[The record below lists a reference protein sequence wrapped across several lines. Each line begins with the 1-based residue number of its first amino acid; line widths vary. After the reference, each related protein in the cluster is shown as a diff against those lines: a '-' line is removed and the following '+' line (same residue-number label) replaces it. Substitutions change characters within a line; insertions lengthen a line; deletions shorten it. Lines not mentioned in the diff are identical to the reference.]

1 MSKNYKG
8 IHYIQEQL
16 KDFDKSFVNC
26 VIRCFNLIEENKEP
40 DGCLSNTTALYICT
54 KSCGYN
60 PIICY
65 GLCNLDGRDFYHAW
79 LEINDTIIDLS
90 IYGNVNYSPYSMW
103 DYKISLPYIGK
114 YDDSKISYG
123 KFKFD
128 EDWNKSLISQVTGKP
143 LIQYIDSAP
152 QYGMWRLVCR
162 YMNKTLTKELFWQLR
177 SYAENVQL

>member
-16 KDFDKSFVNC
+16 KDFDKSFVDC

-40 DGCLSNTTALYICT
+40 DGCLSNTSALYICT

-65 GLCNLDGRDFYHAW
+65 ELCNLDGRDFYHAW
-79 LEINDTIIDLS
+79 LEINGIIIDLS
-90 IYGNVNYSPYSMW
+90 IYGNVNYSHYSMW
-103 DYKISLPYIGK
+103 NYKIDTPYIGK
-114 YDDSKISYG
+114 YDNSKILYG

-128 EDWNKSLISQVTGKP
+128 QDWSKSLISQITGKT
-143 LIQYIDSAP
+143 LIQYMNGSP
-152 QYGMWRLVCR
+152 RYGMWKLVCKF
-162 YMNKTLTKELFWQLR
+162 MDKTLTKDLLQQLQK
-177 SYAENVQL
+177 YAENVQF

>member
-40 DGCLSNTTALYICT
+40 DGCLSNTTALYICA

-79 LEINDTIIDLS
+79 LEINGIIIDLS
-90 IYGNVNYSPYSMW
+90 IYGNVNYSHYSMW
-103 DYKISLPYIGK
+103 NYKIDTPYIGK
-114 YDDSKISYG
+114 YDNSKILYG

-128 EDWNKSLISQVTGKP
+128 QDWSKSSIGQIAGKT
-143 LIQYIDSAP
+143 LIQYMNGSP
-152 QYGMWRLVCR
+152 RYRMWKLVCKF
-162 YMNKTLTKELFWQLR
+162 MDKTLTKDLLQQLQK
-177 SYAENVQL
+177 YAENVQF

>member
-40 DGCLSNTTALYICT
+40 DGCLSNTTALYICA

-79 LEINDTIIDLS
+79 LEINGIIIDLS
-90 IYGNVNYSPYSMW
+90 IYGNVNYSHYSMW
-103 DYKISLPYIGK
+103 NYKIDTPYIGE
-114 YDDSKISYG
+114 YDNSKILYG

-128 EDWNKSLISQVTGKP
+128 QDWSKSSIGQIAGKT
-143 LIQYIDSAP
+143 LIQYMNGSP
-152 QYGMWRLVCR
+152 RYGMWKLVCKF
-162 YMNKTLTKELFWQLR
+162 MDKTLTKDLLQQLQK
-177 SYAENVQL
+177 YAENVQF

>member
-40 DGCLSNTTALYICT
+40 NGCLSNTTALYICA

-79 LEINDTIIDLS
+79 LEINGIIIDLS
-90 IYGNVNYSPYSMW
+90 IYGNVNYSHYSMW
-103 DYKISLPYIGK
+103 NYKIDTPYIGK
-114 YDDSKISYG
+114 YDNSKILYG

-128 EDWNKSLISQVTGKP
+128 QDWSKSSIGQIAGKT
-143 LIQYIDSAP
+143 LIQYMNGSP
-152 QYGMWRLVCR
+152 RYGMWKLVCKF
-162 YMNKTLTKELFWQLR
+162 MDKTLTKDLLQQLQK
-177 SYAENVQL
+177 YAENVQF

>member
-40 DGCLSNTTALYICT
+40 DGCLSNTTALYICA

-65 GLCNLDGRDFYHAW
+65 GL
-79 LEINDTIIDLS
+79 
-90 IYGNVNYSPYSMW
+90 
-103 DYKISLPYIGK
+103 
-114 YDDSKISYG
+114 
-123 KFKFD
+123 
-128 EDWNKSLISQVTGKP
+128 
-143 LIQYIDSAP
+143 
-152 QYGMWRLVCR
+152 VCK